1 MYKKDVQKLLLSM
14 NVMRSMAA
22 TEFKAKCLRVI
33 KQMKTDREPVTITN
47 RGQPVAVL
55 SPLPPG
61 GDQTLVG
68 AMRGSVLSFEDP
80 FSPAASPTAWSANK

>member
-1 MYKKDVQKLLLSM
+1 MK
-14 NVMRSMAA
+14 SMAA

-61 GDQTLVG
+61 GDQNLVG

-80 FSPAASPTAWSANK
+80 FSPAASPTDWSANK